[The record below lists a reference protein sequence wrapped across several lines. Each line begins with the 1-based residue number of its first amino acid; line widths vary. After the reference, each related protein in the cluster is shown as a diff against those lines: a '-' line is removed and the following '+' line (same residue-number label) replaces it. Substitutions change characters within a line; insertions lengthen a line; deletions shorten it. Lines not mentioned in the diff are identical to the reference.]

1 MLLLGYG
8 YKRNN
13 LARLGGYPAHQNV
26 ADMSDFFYF
35 DFVFIWLRRRVGGGD
50 GGGRVTVLLRSKL
63 LKPSGMNKNQCK
75 NTSAGLVSRKLC
87 ELCLCTNSISQYKF

>member
-35 DFVFIWLRRRVGGGD
+35 DFVFIWLRRGVGGGR
-50 GGGRVTVLLRSKL
+50 GGGWRSYWDL
-63 LKPSGMNKNQCK
+63 SFW
-75 NTSAGLVSRKLC
+75 
-87 ELCLCTNSISQYKF
+87 SQVGWTKINVKTLQPVW

>member
-1 MLLLGYG
+1 MECLRKKQFFMLLLGYG

-35 DFVFIWLRRRVGGGD
+35 DFII
-50 GGGRVTVLLRSKL
+50 
-63 LKPSGMNKNQCK
+63 PSSYFEEQHCDTM
-75 NTSAGLVSRKLC
+75 
-87 ELCLCTNSISQYKF
+87 

>member
-35 DFVFIWLRRRVGGGD
+35 DFVFIWLRRGVGGD
-50 GGGRVTVLLRSKL
+50 GGGT
-63 LKPSGMNKNQCK
+63 GGEG
-75 NTSAGLVSRKLC
+75 AGDGLT
-87 ELCLCTNSISQYKF
+87 EI

>member
-35 DFVFIWLRRRVGGGD
+35 DFVFIWLRRGV
-50 GGGRVTVLLRSKL
+50 GRVTVLLRSKL